1 MGERVSIEE
10 VLRTLGHANEIE
22 FQLSNI
28 FNKLIADSLSALMSF
43 CYSVGN
49 FYSYIYNI
57 IELKIK

>member
-28 FNKLIADSLSALMSF
+28 FNKL
-43 CYSVGN
+43 N
-49 FYSYIYNI
+49 
-57 IELKIK
+57 